1 MPDEPNAKAIADK
14 KLQDDRIAFER
25 DKVAYEQNAQHLRS
39 LNQFLWQ
46 VPTIAITLTGG
57 LWYGVTK
64 IDAFIVREGLLSFAA
79 LSDVLLVIVLLRV
92 RFLFGQ
98 YLAAQRGFNPRFEIK
113 SEAGPWIL
121 PGWTVVTCFV
131 ALLLAGAAGSLYG
144 AWHLKDIDTPESTK
158 SHQCLAV

>member
-1 MPDEPNAKAIADK
+1 MADEVSAKITADQT
-14 KLQDDRIAFER
+14 LQDERIAFER

-57 LWYGVTK
+57 LWYGVTT
-64 IDAFIVREGLLSFAA
+64 INAIFVREGLLAFAS
-79 LSDVLLVIVLLRV
+79 LSDLLLVVVVLRI

-98 YLAAQRGFNPRFEIK
+98 YLAAQRGFNPRFEIRK
-113 SEAGPWIL
+113 ENGPWIL

-131 ALLLAGAAGSLYG
+131 VLLVAGAVGSAYG
-144 AWHLKDIDTPESTK
+144 VWLLKHGKLDSKVPS
-158 SHQCLAV
+158 QCLAV

>member
-1 MPDEPNAKAIADK
+1 MAEEVSAKIVADQ
-14 KLQDDRIAFER
+14 KLQDERIAFER

-64 IDAFIVREGLLSFAA
+64 IDVYFVREGLLAFAT
-79 LSDVLLVIVLLRV
+79 LSDLLLILVLLRV

-98 YLAAQRGFNPRFEIK
+98 YLAAQRGFNPRFEIRK
-113 SEAGPWIL
+113 ENGPWIL
-121 PGWTVVTCFV
+121 PGWTVVTCFAV
-131 ALLLAGAAGSLYG
+131 LLFAGAAGSAYG
-144 AWHLKDIDTPESTK
+144 VWQLKHGTLDSKVSE
-158 SHQCLAV
+158 QCLTV

>member
-1 MPDEPNAKAIADK
+1 MKSDARAKILSDQ
-14 KLQDDRIAFER
+14 KLQDERLAFER
-25 DKVAYEQNAQHLRS
+25 DKVAYEQNAQHLRA

-64 IDAFIVREGLLSFAA
+64 IDSLIVREGLLAFAA
-79 LSDVLLVIVLLRV
+79 LSDVLLVFVVFRV

-113 SEAGPWIL
+113 SEKGPWIF
-121 PGWTVVTCFV
+121 PSGTVVGCFV
-131 ALLLAGAAGSLYG
+131 VLLLAGAAGSSYG
-144 AWHLKDIDTPESTK
+144 AWHLKAIDAESAK
-158 SHQCLAV
+158 KIPCLAV